1 MLRGEKIGGKVALA
15 CIIIYSLSLLGLI
28 LIYFRSLL
36 GGKVVRSHH
45 RHTRSVEDTFED
57 QPKIFML
64 TSLLDMG
71 LQSVLESLQ
80 SLQG

>member
-1 MLRGEKIGGKVALA
+1 MEVRSPLNYYLQ
-15 CIIIYSLSLLGLI
+15 SLLLKFN
-28 LIYFRSLL
+28 FRSLL
-36 GGKVVRSHH
+36 GGKVVRSSH
-45 RHTRSVEDTFED
+45 RYARSVEDTFED
-57 QPKIFML
+57 QPTIFML

>member
-1 MLRGEKIGGKVALA
+1 MLRGEKIGGKVVLLALLFTVSPS
-15 CIIIYSLSLLGLI
+15 YTLLYL
-28 LIYFRSLL
+28 RSLL